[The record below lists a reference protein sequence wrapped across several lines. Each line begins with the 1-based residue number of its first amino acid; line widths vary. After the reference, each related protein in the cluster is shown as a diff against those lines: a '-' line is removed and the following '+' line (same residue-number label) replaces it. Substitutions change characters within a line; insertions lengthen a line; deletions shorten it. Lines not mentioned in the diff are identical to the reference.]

1 MRNSNLILQTP
12 KPKMNL
18 RIKILI
24 GSLILSLIVSVS
36 LAYTSFKILQNE
48 LYEEYRDRLIHT
60 SDLGSKLID
69 QNALGYL
76 LTNVSSEMSDEK
88 VNKVQTSKEFREV
101 YDALNSLR
109 NSKPN
114 LIQYVYVWVKTDNPD
129 EVIYLAD
136 ADVLRLLEKKQN
148 GESIGEISTFGSKYD
163 ITPFPEAR
171 KSFELNTSLVEKEYR
186 FDAEFNTYSIS
197 GYSPITDK
205 RTGAQLAVLGIDMTD
220 SNIREA
226 LKKSTLVSAIIGII
240 TVIITSISSLLL
252 GNLFVKPILELN
264 KVVLQF
270 GAKDFTAR
278 STIDSSDEVGLLS
291 NNFNNMAET
300 IVDYDVKINE
310 LLDSMRR
317 FVPFEFLNF
326 LDKKSITEISLGDQ
340 VNQEMTVFF
349 SDIRSFTKLS
359 ESMTPSQTFNFINS
373 YLKRMGPLIRE
384 NQGFI
389 DKYIGDSIM
398 AIFPTEPDYSLL
410 AAINIRKELQI
421 YNLQRESYGYAPINI
436 GVGIHTGNLML
447 GTIGESQRM
456 DTTVIA
462 DSVNL
467 ASRIE
472 GLTKFYGVTI
482 LITETTRSKLIN
494 ADQFNMR
501 FIGLVQVVGKEESVG
516 IYEVFDG
523 DDEKSFEF
531 KKRTSLKFE
540 EGMHFY
546 IEGKLKESHKLFK
559 ELYLENIL
567 DKPTEVYLRKIK
579 NLYKHGLPADWKG
592 VDRMLSK

>member
-1 MRNSNLILQTP
+1 
-12 KPKMNL
+12 MNL

-24 GSLILSLIVSVS
+24 GSLILALIVSVS

-69 QNALGYL
+69 QDSLHYL
-76 LTNVSSEMSDEK
+76 ISNLSPEISDESVDK
-88 VNKVQTSKEFREV
+88 IQNSKEFKEV
-101 YDALNSLR
+101 YEALNSLR

-114 LIQYVYVWVKTDNPD
+114 LIQYVYVWVKTDNPE

-136 ADVLRLLEKKQN
+136 ADALRLLEKKAK
-148 GESIGEISTFGSKYD
+148 GEAVGDISTYGSKYS
-163 ITPFPEAR
+163 IAPFPEAR
-171 KSFELNTSLVEKEYR
+171 KTFELNTSLVEKEYR
-186 FDAEFNTYSIS
+186 LDAEFNTYSIS
-197 GYSPITDK
+197 GYSPIRDK
-205 RTGAQLAVLGIDMTD
+205 KTGEQIAVLGIDMTD
-220 SNIREA
+220 TNIREA

-240 TVIITSISSLLL
+240 TVIITSVSSLLL

-270 GAKDFTAR
+270 GAKDFSAR
-278 STIDSSDEVGLLS
+278 STIESSDEVGLLS

-300 IVDYDVKINE
+300 IVDYDIKINE
-310 LLDSMRR
+310 LLNSMRR

-359 ESMTPSQTFNFINS
+359 ESMTPHQTFNFINS

-384 NQGFI
+384 NKGFI

-398 AIFPTEPDYSLL
+398 AIFPTDPDYALL
-410 AAINIRKELQI
+410 AGIHIKKELI
-421 YNLQRESYGYAPINI
+421 LYNQQRTSYGYKPIGI

-467 ASRIE
+467 ASRVE
-472 GLTKFYGVTI
+472 GLTKFYGVTT
-482 LITETTRSKLIN
+482 LITETTKSKLKN
-494 ADQFNMR
+494 ASQFNMR

-523 DDEKSFEF
+523 DDEKNFEF
-531 KKRTSLKFE
+531 KKRITPQFE
-540 EGMHFY
+540 EAMQYY
-546 IEGKLKESHKLFK
+546 IEGKLKDSHRLFK
-559 ELYLENIL
+559 EIYLENIL
-567 DKPTEVYLRKIK
+567 DKPSEVYLRKIK
-579 NLYKHGLPADWKG
+579 YLSKHGLPADWNG
-592 VDRMLSK
+592 VDKMMSK

>member
-1 MRNSNLILQTP
+1 
-12 KPKMNL
+12 MNL

-36 LAYTSFKILQNE
+36 LAYTSFRILQNE

-69 QNALGYL
+69 QDSLHYL
-76 LTNVSSEMSDEK
+76 LKQLTLNLNEEDTEK
-88 VNKVQTSKEFREV
+88 IQNSKEFKEV
-101 YDALNSLR
+101 YDSLNSLR

-114 LIQYVYVWVKTDNPD
+114 LIRYVYIWVKTDNPD
-129 EVIYLAD
+129 EVLYLAD
-136 ADVLRLLEKKQN
+136 ADVLHLLEKKAK
-148 GESIGEISTFGSKYD
+148 GEKIEEISAFGSKYD

-171 KSFELNTSLVEKEYR
+171 KTFEQNTSLVEKEYR
-186 FDAEFNTYSIS
+186 LDAEFNTYSIS

-205 RTGAQLAVLGIDMTD
+205 KTGAQLAVLGIDMTD
-220 SNIREA
+220 TNIREA

-252 GNLFVKPILELN
+252 GNIFVKPILELN

-270 GAKDFTAR
+270 GAKDFSAR
-278 STIDSSDEVGLLS
+278 SRIESSDEVGLLS

-300 IVDYDVKINE
+300 IVDYDIKINE

-384 NQGFI
+384 NKGFI

-398 AIFPTEPDYSLL
+398 AIFPTDPDYAIL
-410 AAINIRKELQI
+410 AAINIRKELNL
-421 YNLQRESYGYAPINI
+421 YNEQRQSYGYAPINI
-436 GVGIHTGNLML
+436 GIGIHTGNLML

-472 GLTKFYGVTI
+472 GLTKFYGVTT
-482 LITETTRSKLIN
+482 LITETTKLKLKN
-494 ADQFNMR
+494 ENLFNMR

-523 DDEKSFEF
+523 DDERSFEF
-531 KKRTSLKFE
+531 KKRTTSKFE
-540 EGMHFY
+540 EGMQFY

-559 ELYLENIL
+559 EIYLENIL
-567 DKPTEVYLRKIK
+567 DKPSEVYLRKIK
-579 NLYKHGLPADWKG
+579 YLYKHGLPADWKG

>member
-1 MRNSNLILQTP
+1 
-12 KPKMNL
+12 MNL

-36 LAYTSFKILQNE
+36 LAYTSFRILQNE

-69 QNALGYL
+69 QDSLHYL
-76 LTNVSSEMSDEK
+76 LKQLTLNLNEEDTEK
-88 VNKVQTSKEFREV
+88 IQNSKEFKEV
-101 YDALNSLR
+101 YDSLNSLR

-114 LIQYVYVWVKTDNPD
+114 LIRYVYIWVKTDNPD
-129 EVIYLAD
+129 EVLYLAD
-136 ADVLRLLEKKQN
+136 ADVLHLLEKKAK
-148 GESIGEISTFGSKYD
+148 GEKIEEISAFGSKYD

-171 KSFELNTSLVEKEYR
+171 KTFEQNTSLVEKEYR
-186 FDAEFNTYSIS
+186 LDAEFNTYSIS

-205 RTGAQLAVLGIDMTD
+205 KTGAQL
-220 SNIREA
+220 
-226 LKKSTLVSAIIGII
+226 
-240 TVIITSISSLLL
+240 LL
-252 GNLFVKPILELN
+252 GNIFVKPILELN

-270 GAKDFTAR
+270 GAKDFSAR
-278 STIDSSDEVGLLS
+278 SRIESSDEVGLLS

-300 IVDYDVKINE
+300 IVDYDIKINE

-384 NQGFI
+384 NKGFI

-398 AIFPTEPDYSLL
+398 AIFPTDPDYAIL
-410 AAINIRKELQI
+410 AAINIRKELNL
-421 YNLQRESYGYAPINI
+421 YNEQRQSYGYAPINI

-447 GTIGESQRM
+447 GTIGESQ

-472 GLTKFYGVTI
+472 GLTKFYGVTT
-482 LITETTRSKLIN
+482 LITETTKLKLKN
-494 ADQFNMR
+494 ENLYNMR

-523 DDEKSFEF
+523 DDERSFEF
-531 KKRTSLKFE
+531 KKRTTSKFE
-540 EGMHFY
+540 EGMQFY

-559 ELYLENIL
+559 EIYLENIL
-567 DKPTEVYLRKIK
+567 DKPSEVYLRKIK
-579 NLYKHGLPADWKG
+579 YLYKHGLPADWKG

>member
-1 MRNSNLILQTP
+1 MRNSKLILQTQ
-12 KPKMNL
+12 KPQMNL

-69 QNALGYL
+69 QEALNFL
-76 LTNVSSEMSDEK
+76 ISNLAENLTEETVDR
-88 VNKVQTSKEFREV
+88 VQNSKEFKEV

-114 LIQYVYVWVKTDNPD
+114 LIQYVYIWVKTNNPE

-136 ADVLRLLEKKQN
+136 ADVLRLLEKKAK
-148 GESIGEISTFGSKYD
+148 GESVGDISTFGSKYS
-163 ITPFPEAR
+163 IAAFPEA
-171 KSFELNTSLVEKEYR
+171 KNAFKQNSSFVEKEYR
-186 FDAEFNTYSIS
+186 FDSEFDTYSIS
-197 GYSPITDK
+197 GYSPIKDK
-205 RTGAQLAVLGIDMTD
+205 KTEQQIAVLGVDMTD
-220 SNIREA
+220 TNIRAA
-226 LKKSTLVSAIIGII
+226 LKKSTLVSAVIGII

-252 GNLFVKPILELN
+252 GNIFVKPILDLN

-278 STIDSSDEVGLLS
+278 AKIESTDEVGLLS

-300 IVDYDVKINE
+300 IVDYDIKINE

-340 VNQEMTVFF
+340 VYKEMTIFF

-359 ESMTPSQTFNFINS
+359 ESMSPNETFNFINS
-373 YLKRMGPLIRE
+373 YLKRMGPLVRE
-384 NQGFI
+384 NKGFI

-398 AIFPTEPDYSLL
+398 AIFPTNPDYALL
-410 AAINIRKELQI
+410 AGIQIRKELVL
-421 YNLQRESYGYAPINI
+421 YNQQRISYGYKPIGI

-472 GLTKFYGVTI
+472 GLTKFFGVTT
-482 LITETTRSKLIN
+482 LITETTKSKLKN
-494 ADQFNMR
+494 PDQFNMR
-501 FIGLVQVVGKEESVG
+501 FVGLVQVVGKEESVG

-523 DDEKSFEF
+523 DDEKTFEF
-531 KKRTSLKFE
+531 KKRTAPKFE
-540 EGMHFY
+540 QGMHYY

-567 DKPTEVYLRKIK
+567 DKPSEVYLRKIK
-579 NLYKHGLPADWKG
+579 YLSKHGLPADWNG
-592 VDRMLSK
+592 VDKMLSK

>member
-1 MRNSNLILQTP
+1 
-12 KPKMNL
+12 MNL

-36 LAYTSFKILQNE
+36 LAYTSFRILQNE

-69 QNALGYL
+69 QDSLHYL
-76 LTNVSSEMSDEK
+76 LKQLTLNLNEEDTEK
-88 VNKVQTSKEFREV
+88 IQNSKEFKEV
-101 YDALNSLR
+101 YDSLNSLR

-114 LIQYVYVWVKTDNPD
+114 LIRYVYIWVKTDNPD
-129 EVIYLAD
+129 EVLYLAD
-136 ADVLRLLEKKQN
+136 ADVLHLLEKKAK
-148 GESIGEISTFGSKYD
+148 GEKIEEISAFGSKYD

-171 KSFELNTSLVEKEYR
+171 KTFEQNTSLVEKEYR
-186 FDAEFNTYSIS
+186 LDAEFNTYSIS

-205 RTGAQLAVLGIDMTD
+205 KTGVQLAVLGIDMTD
-220 SNIREA
+220 TNIREA

-252 GNLFVKPILELN
+252 GNIFVKPILELN

-270 GAKDFTAR
+270 GAKDFSAR
-278 STIDSSDEVGLLS
+278 SRIESSDEVGLLS

-300 IVDYDVKINE
+300 IVDYDIKINE

-359 ESMTPSQTFNFINS
+359 ESMSPSQTFNFINS

-384 NQGFI
+384 NKGFI

-398 AIFPTEPDYSLL
+398 AIFPTDPDYAIL
-410 AAINIRKELQI
+410 AGISIRKELNL
-421 YNLQRESYGYAPINI
+421 YNQHRLSYGYPPINI
-436 GVGIHTGNLML
+436 GIGIHTGNLML

-472 GLTKFYGVTI
+472 GLTKFYGVTT
-482 LITETTRSKLIN
+482 LITETTKSKLKNIN
-494 ADQFNMR
+494 QFNMR

-523 DDEKSFEF
+523 DDEKTFDF
-531 KKRTSLKFE
+531 KKRTTPKFE
-540 EGMHFY
+540 EGMQFY

-559 ELYLENIL
+559 EIYLENIL
-567 DKPTEVYLRKIK
+567 DKPSEVYLRKIK
-579 NLYKHGLPADWKG
+579 YLYKHGLPADWKG
-592 VDRMLSK
+592 VDKMLSK

>member
-1 MRNSNLILQTP
+1 
-12 KPKMNL
+12 MNL

-36 LAYTSFKILQNE
+36 LAYTSFRILQNE

-69 QNALGYL
+69 QDSLHYL
-76 LTNVSSEMSDEK
+76 LKQLTLNLNEEETEK
-88 VNKVQTSKEFREV
+88 IQNSKEFKEV
-101 YDALNSLR
+101 YDSLNSLR

-114 LIQYVYVWVKTDNPD
+114 LIQYVYIWVKTDNPD
-129 EVIYLAD
+129 EVLYLAD
-136 ADVLRLLEKKQN
+136 ADVLQLLEKKSK
-148 GESIGEISTFGSKYD
+148 GEKIEGISTFGSKYD

-171 KSFELNTSLVEKEYR
+171 KTFEQNTSLVEKEYR
-186 FDAEFNTYSIS
+186 LDAEFNTYSIS

-205 RTGAQLAVLGIDMTD
+205 KTGVQLAVLGIDMTD
-220 SNIREA
+220 TNIREA

-252 GNLFVKPILELN
+252 GNIFVKPILELN

-270 GAKDFTAR
+270 GAKDFSAR
-278 STIDSSDEVGLLS
+278 SRIESSDEVGLLS

-300 IVDYDVKINE
+300 IVDYDIKINE

-359 ESMTPSQTFNFINS
+359 ESMSPSQTFNFINS

-384 NQGFI
+384 NKGFI

-398 AIFPTEPDYSLL
+398 AIFPTDPDYAIL
-410 AAINIRKELQI
+410 AGISIRKELNL
-421 YNLQRESYGYAPINI
+421 YNQHRLSYGYPPINI
-436 GVGIHTGNLML
+436 GIGIHTGNLML

-472 GLTKFYGVTI
+472 GLTKFYGVTT
-482 LITETTRSKLIN
+482 LITETTKSKLKNIN
-494 ADQFNMR
+494 QFNMR
-501 FIGLVQVVGKEESVG
+501 FIGLVQVAGKEESVG

-523 DDEKSFEF
+523 DDERSFEF
-531 KKRTSLKFE
+531 KKRTTSKFE
-540 EGMHFY
+540 EGMQFY
-546 IEGKLKESHKLFK
+546 IQGKLKESHKLFK
-559 ELYLENIL
+559 EIYLENIL
-567 DKPTEVYLRKIK
+567 DKPSEVYLRKIK
-579 NLYKHGLPADWKG
+579 YLYKHGLPADWKG
-592 VDRMLSK
+592 VDKMLSK

>member
-1 MRNSNLILQTP
+1 
-12 KPKMNL
+12 MNL

-36 LAYTSFKILQNE
+36 LAYTSFRILQNE

-69 QNALGYL
+69 QDSLHYL
-76 LTNVSSEMSDEK
+76 LKQLTLNLNEEETEK
-88 VNKVQTSKEFREV
+88 IQNSKEFKEV
-101 YDALNSLR
+101 YDSLNSLR

-114 LIQYVYVWVKTDNPD
+114 LIQYVYIWVKTDNPD
-129 EVIYLAD
+129 EVLYLAD
-136 ADVLRLLEKKQN
+136 ADVLHLLEKKAK
-148 GESIGEISTFGSKYD
+148 GEKIEEISAFGSKYD

-171 KSFELNTSLVEKEYR
+171 KTFEQNTSLVEKEYR
-186 FDAEFNTYSIS
+186 LDAEFNTYSIS

-205 RTGAQLAVLGIDMTD
+205 KTGAQLAVLGIDMTD
-220 SNIREA
+220 TNIREA

-252 GNLFVKPILELN
+252 GNIFVKPILELN

-270 GAKDFTAR
+270 GAKDFSAR
-278 STIDSSDEVGLLS
+278 SRIESSDEVGLLS

-300 IVDYDVKINE
+300 IVDYDIKINE

-384 NQGFI
+384 NKGFI

-398 AIFPTEPDYSLL
+398 AIFPTDPDY
-410 AAINIRKELQI
+410 A
-421 YNLQRESYGYAPINI
+421 
-436 GVGIHTGNLML
+436 
-447 GTIGESQRM
+447 M

-472 GLTKFYGVTI
+472 GLTKFYGVTT
-482 LITETTRSKLIN
+482 LITETTKLKLKN
-494 ADQFNMR
+494 ENLYNMR

-523 DDEKSFEF
+523 DDERSFEF
-531 KKRTSLKFE
+531 KKRTTSKFE
-540 EGMHFY
+540 EGMQFY

-559 ELYLENIL
+559 EIYLENIL
-567 DKPTEVYLRKIK
+567 DKPSEVYLRKIK
-579 NLYKHGLPADWKG
+579 YLYKHGLPADWKG

>member
-1 MRNSNLILQTP
+1 
-12 KPKMNL
+12 MNL

-36 LAYTSFKILQNE
+36 LAYTSFRILQNE

-69 QNALGYL
+69 QDSLHYL
-76 LTNVSSEMSDEK
+76 LKQLTLNLNEEETEK
-88 VNKVQTSKEFREV
+88 IQNSKEFKEV
-101 YDALNSLR
+101 YDSLNSLR

-114 LIQYVYVWVKTDNPD
+114 LIQYVYIWVKTDNPD
-129 EVIYLAD
+129 EVLYLAD
-136 ADVLRLLEKKQN
+136 ADVLQLLEKKSK
-148 GESIGEISTFGSKYD
+148 GEKIEGISTFGSKYD

-171 KSFELNTSLVEKEYR
+171 KTFEQNTSLVEKEYR
-186 FDAEFNTYSIS
+186 LDAEFNTYSIS

-205 RTGAQLAVLGIDMTD
+205 KTGVQLAVLGIDMTD
-220 SNIREA
+220 TNIREA

-252 GNLFVKPILELN
+252 GNIFVKPILELN

-270 GAKDFTAR
+270 GAKDFSAR
-278 STIDSSDEVGLLS
+278 SRIESSDEVGLLS

-300 IVDYDVKINE
+300 IVDYDIKINE

-359 ESMTPSQTFNFINS
+359 ESMSPSQTFNFINS

-384 NQGFI
+384 NKGFI

-398 AIFPTEPDYSLL
+398 AIFPTDPDYAIL
-410 AAINIRKELQI
+410 AGISIRKELNL
-421 YNLQRESYGYAPINI
+421 YNQHRLSYGYPPINI
-436 GVGIHTGNLML
+436 GIGIHTGNLML

-472 GLTKFYGVTI
+472 GLTKFYGVTT
-482 LITETTRSKLIN
+482 LITETTKSKLKNIN
-494 ADQFNMR
+494 QFNMR
-501 FIGLVQVVGKEESVG
+501 FIGLVQVAGKEESVG

-523 DDEKSFEF
+523 DDEKTFDF
-531 KKRTSLKFE
+531 KKRTTQKFE
-540 EGMHFY
+540 EGMQFY
-546 IEGKLKESHKLFK
+546 IQGKLKESHKLFK
-559 ELYLENIL
+559 EIYLENIL
-567 DKPTEVYLRKIK
+567 DKPSEVYLRKIK
-579 NLYKHGLPADWKG
+579 YLYKHGLPADWKG
-592 VDRMLSK
+592 VDKMLSK

>member
-1 MRNSNLILQTP
+1 
-12 KPKMNL
+12 MNL

-24 GSLILSLIVSVS
+24 GSLILALIVSVS

-69 QNALGYL
+69 QDSLHYL
-76 LTNVSSEMSDEK
+76 ISNLSNDLSSEAVDK
-88 VNKVQTSKEFREV
+88 IQNSKEFKEV

-114 LIQYVYVWVKTDNPD
+114 LIQYVYVWVKTDNPE

-136 ADVLRLLEKKQN
+136 ADVLRLLEKKAK
-148 GESIGEISTFGSKYD
+148 GETVGDISTYGSKYS
-163 ITPFPEAR
+163 ITAFPEA
-171 KSFELNTSLVEKEYR
+171 KNAFLQNNSFVEKEYR
-186 FDAEFNTYSIS
+186 FDSEFNTYSIS
-197 GYSPITDK
+197 GYSPIKDK
-205 RTGAQLAVLGIDMTD
+205 KTGTQIAVLGVDMTD
-220 SNIREA
+220 TNIREA

-240 TVIITSISSLLL
+240 TVLITSISSLLL
-252 GNLFVKPILELN
+252 GNIFVKPILDLN

-270 GAKDFTAR
+270 GEKDFTAR
-278 STIDSSDEVGLLS
+278 AKIESSDEVGLLS

-300 IVDYDVKINE
+300 IVDYDIKINE
-310 LLDSMRR
+310 LLNSMKR

-359 ESMTPSQTFNFINS
+359 ESMTPHQTFNFINS

-384 NQGFI
+384 NKGFI

-398 AIFPTEPDYSLL
+398 AIFPIEPDYALL
-410 AAINIRKELQI
+410 AGIHIRKELTL
-421 YNLQRESYGYAPINI
+421 YNQQRVSYGYKPIGI

-467 ASRIE
+467 ASRVE
-472 GLTKFYGVTI
+472 GLTKFYGVTT
-482 LITETTRSKLIN
+482 LITETTKSKLKKPE
-494 ADQFNMR
+494 QFNMR

-523 DDEKSFEF
+523 DDEKTFEF
-531 KKRTSLKFE
+531 KKRITPRFE
-540 EGMHFY
+540 EGMKYY

-559 ELYLENIL
+559 EIYLENIL
-567 DKPTEVYLRKIK
+567 DKPSEVYLRKIK
-579 NLYKHGLPADWKG
+579 YLYKHGLPADWNG

>member
-1 MRNSNLILQTP
+1 
-12 KPKMNL
+12 MNL
-18 RIKILI
+18 RVKILI

-60 SDLGSKLID
+60 SDLGSQLLD
-69 QNALGYL
+69 QEALHFL
-76 LTNVSSEMSDEK
+76 LKNIKEDLSEETVDQIQ
-88 VNKVQTSKEFREV
+88 NSKEFKEI
-101 YDALNSLR
+101 YNSLNSLR

-114 LIQYVYVWVKTDNPD
+114 LIQFVYIWVKTKNPD
-129 EVIYLAD
+129 EVMYLAD
-136 ADVLRLLEKKQN
+136 ADVLDLLEKKSK
-148 GESIGEISTFGSKYD
+148 GESIEDISTFGSKYS
-163 ITPFPEAR
+163 IAPFPEAR
-171 KSFELNTSLVEKEYR
+171 KTFEQNSSMVEKEYR
-186 FDAEFNTYSIS
+186 LDAEFNTFSIS
-197 GYSPITDK
+197 GYSPIKDK
-205 RTGAQLAVLGIDMTD
+205 ITGEQLAIIGIDMTD
-220 SNIREA
+220 TNIREA

-240 TVIITSISSLLL
+240 TVILTSVSSLLL
-252 GNLFVKPILELN
+252 GNMFVKPILELN

-270 GAKDFTAR
+270 GAKDFSAR
-278 STIDSSDEVGLLS
+278 STIQSTDEVGLLS
-291 NNFNNMAET
+291 NNFNHMAET
-300 IVDYDVKINE
+300 IVDYDFKINE
-310 LLDSMRR
+310 LLNSMRR

-359 ESMTPSQTFNFINS
+359 ESMTPRETFNFINS

-384 NQGFI
+384 HKGFI

-398 AIFPTEPDYSLL
+398 AIFPTDPDYALL
-410 AAINIRKELQI
+410 AGISIRKELI
-421 YNLQRESYGYAPINI
+421 LYNSQRFSYGYQPINI
-436 GVGIHTGNLML
+436 GIGIHTGNLML

-472 GLTKFYGVTI
+472 GLTKIYGITT
-482 LITETTRSKLIN
+482 LITETTRLKLKN
-494 ADQFNMR
+494 PHQFHMR
-501 FIGLVQVVGKEESVG
+501 FIGLVQVMGKEEAVP

-531 KKRTSLKFE
+531 KLRTTPQFE
-540 EGMHFY
+540 EAMRLY
-546 IEGKLKESHKLFK
+546 IDGNLKESHRLFK
-559 ELYLENIL
+559 QIYLENIL
-567 DKPTEVYLRKIK
+567 DKPSEIYLRKIK
-579 NLYKHGLPADWKG
+579 YFYKHGLPQDWKG

>member
-1 MRNSNLILQTP
+1 
-12 KPKMNL
+12 MNL
-18 RIKILI
+18 RVKILI

-60 SDLGSKLID
+60 SDLGSQLLD
-69 QNALGYL
+69 QEALHFL
-76 LTNVSSEMSDEK
+76 LKNIKEDLSEETVDQIQ
-88 VNKVQTSKEFREV
+88 NSKEFKEI
-101 YDALNSLR
+101 YNSLNSLR

-114 LIQYVYVWVKTDNPD
+114 LIQFVYIWVKTKNPD
-129 EVIYLAD
+129 EVMYLAD
-136 ADVLRLLEKKQN
+136 ADVLDLLEKKSK
-148 GESIGEISTFGSKYD
+148 GESIEDISTFGSKYS
-163 ITPFPEAR
+163 IAPFPEAR
-171 KSFELNTSLVEKEYR
+171 KTFEQNSSMVEKEYR
-186 FDAEFNTYSIS
+186 LDAEFNTFSIS
-197 GYSPITDK
+197 GYSPIKDK
-205 RTGAQLAVLGIDMTD
+205 ITGEQLAIIGIDMTD
-220 SNIREA
+220 TNIREA

-240 TVIITSISSLLL
+240 TVILTSVSSLLL
-252 GNLFVKPILELN
+252 GNMFVKPILELN

-270 GAKDFTAR
+270 GAKDFSAR
-278 STIDSSDEVGLLS
+278 STIQSTDEVGLLS
-291 NNFNNMAET
+291 NNFNHMAET
-300 IVDYDVKINE
+300 IVDYDFKINE
-310 LLDSMRR
+310 LLNSMRR

-359 ESMTPSQTFNFINS
+359 ESMTPRETFNFINS

-384 NQGFI
+384 HKGFI

-398 AIFPTEPDYSLL
+398 AIFPTDPDYALL
-410 AAINIRKELQI
+410 AGISIRKELI
-421 YNLQRESYGYAPINI
+421 LYNSQRFSYGYQPINI
-436 GVGIHTGNLML
+436 GIGIHTGNLML

-472 GLTKFYGVTI
+472 GLTKIYGITT
-482 LITETTRSKLIN
+482 LITETTRLKLKN
-494 ADQFNMR
+494 PHQFHMR
-501 FIGLVQVVGKEESVG
+501 FIGLVQVMGKEEAVP

-531 KKRTSLKFE
+531 KLRTTPQFE
-540 EGMHFY
+540 EAMRLY
-546 IEGKLKESHKLFK
+546 IDGNLKESHRLFK
-559 ELYLENIL
+559 QIYLENIL
-567 DKPTEVYLRKIK
+567 DKPSEIYLRKIK
-579 NLYKHGLPADWKG
+579 YFYKHGLPQDWKG
-592 VDRMLSK
+592 VDRMLSN

>member
-1 MRNSNLILQTP
+1 
-12 KPKMNL
+12 MNL

-36 LAYTSFKILQNE
+36 LAYTSFRILQNE

-69 QNALGYL
+69 QDSLHYL
-76 LTNVSSEMSDEK
+76 LKQLTLNLNEEETEK
-88 VNKVQTSKEFREV
+88 IQNSKEFKEV
-101 YDALNSLR
+101 YDSLNSLR

-114 LIQYVYVWVKTDNPD
+114 LIQYVYIWVKTDNPD
-129 EVIYLAD
+129 EVLYLAD
-136 ADVLRLLEKKQN
+136 ADVLQLLEKKSK
-148 GESIGEISTFGSKYD
+148 GEKIEGISTFGSKYD

-171 KSFELNTSLVEKEYR
+171 KTFEQNTSLVEKEYR
-186 FDAEFNTYSIS
+186 LDAEFNTYSIS

-205 RTGAQLAVLGIDMTD
+205 KTGVQLAVLGIDMTD
-220 SNIREA
+220 TNIREA

-252 GNLFVKPILELN
+252 GNIFVKPILELN

-270 GAKDFTAR
+270 GAKDFSAR
-278 STIDSSDEVGLLS
+278 SRIESSDEVGLLS

-300 IVDYDVKINE
+300 IVDYDIKINE

-359 ESMTPSQTFNFINS
+359 ESMSPSQTFNFINS

-384 NQGFI
+384 NKGFI

-398 AIFPTEPDYSLL
+398 AIFPTDPDYAIL
-410 AAINIRKELQI
+410 AGISIRKELNL
-421 YNLQRESYGYAPINI
+421 YNQHRLSYGYPPINI
-436 GVGIHTGNLML
+436 GIGIHTGNLML

-472 GLTKFYGVTI
+472 GLTKFYGVTT
-482 LITETTRSKLIN
+482 LITETTKSKLKNIN
-494 ADQFNMR
+494 QFNMR

-523 DDEKSFEF
+523 DDEKTFDF
-531 KKRTSLKFE
+531 KKRTTQKFE
-540 EGMHFY
+540 EGMQFY
-546 IEGKLKESHKLFK
+546 IQGKLKESHKLFK
-559 ELYLENIL
+559 EIYLENIL
-567 DKPTEVYLRKIK
+567 DKPSEVYLRKIK
-579 NLYKHGLPADWKG
+579 YLYKHGLPADWKG
-592 VDRMLSK
+592 VDKMLSK